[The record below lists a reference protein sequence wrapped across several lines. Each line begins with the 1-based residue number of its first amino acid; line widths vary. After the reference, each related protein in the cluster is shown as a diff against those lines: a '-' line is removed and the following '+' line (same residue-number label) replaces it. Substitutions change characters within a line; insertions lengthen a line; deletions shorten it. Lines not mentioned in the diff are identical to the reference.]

1 MMTRTALVCLGPGAA
16 GAFESIGKRRDEIQR
31 LTRSRSLSRPRQSI
45 RLMCVA
51 PKDTGCG
58 SCRCLAQARKGTRNY
73 VWTLFR
79 PGAAA
84 LSDLAQLVE
93 QQRLS
98 LPIAIRKPLDQAD
111 EAFEHIKKGRP
122 GRALLTP

>member
-1 MMTRTALVCLGPGAA
+1 MISRARVRVWVRG
-16 GAFESIGKRRDEIQR
+16 ESV
-31 LTRSRSLSRPRQSI
+31 RP
-45 RLMCVA
+45 
-51 PKDTGCG
+51 PDP
-58 SCRCLAQARKGTRNY
+58 RNY

-79 PGAAA
+79 PDATA
-84 LSDLAQLVE
+84 LSELASLIE

-111 EAFEHIKKGRP
+111 EAFEHIRKGRP

>member
-1 MMTRTALVCLGPGAA
+1 MTRAALACLGPGAA
-16 GAFESIGKRRDEIQR
+16 GTFEIRQTPRRNPAADE
-31 LTRSRSLSRPRQSI
+31 
-45 RLMCVA
+45 VA
-51 PKDTGCG
+51 ITVAAASVNPIDVRRAEGYGCG

-79 PGAAA
+79 PEAAA

-98 LPIAIRKPLDQAD
+98 LPIAIRKPLHQAD
-111 EAFEHIKKGRP
+111 EAFEHIRKGRP
-122 GRALLTP
+122 GRVLLAP